1 MTEQPKHR
9 AGGRGV
15 YSVKGRVALVT
26 GGSSGIG
33 AATVARLAEAGA
45 TVWVG
50 YNSGADRAAALI
62 AGLPGEGHRAVAMP
76 MRDTAAITAAA
87 AAVEAAHGR
96 LDVLVNSAGTTKMI
110 PHGDLDALDD
120 ATFDDILITNVRG
133 PFATI
138 RAFRRLLAASGD
150 AVIVNISSLAAVSGQ
165 GSSIVY
171 GASKAALD
179 VMGMSLA
186 RVLGPEIRVVGISP
200 AAVNTGF
207 VKGRT
212 LTAIEQ
218 QSAGA
223 PLRILAEADDI
234 ALACMG
240 AIESLRLTTGTSI
253 LVDGGRHL

>member
-1 MTEQPKHR
+1 MTEHR
-9 AGGRGV
+9 PGGRGA
-15 YSVKGRVALVT
+15 YSVKDRVALVT
-26 GGSSGIG
+26 GGSNGIG
-33 AATVARLAEAGA
+33 AATARRLAEAGA

-50 YNSGADRAAALI
+50 YNTGAGRAEALAAE
-62 AGLPGEGHRAVAMP
+62 LPGQGHRAVPTP
-76 MRDTAAITAAA
+76 MRDSAALVAAA
-87 AAVEAAHGR
+87 AAIEAAHGK

-138 RAFRRLLAASGD
+138 RACRRLLAASGD
-150 AVIVNISSLAAVSGQ
+150 AVIVNISSLAGVSGQ

-212 LTAIEQ
+212 LAAIEQ
-218 QSAGA
+218 QAAGT

-240 AIESLRLTTGTSI
+240 AIETMRLTTGTAI

>member
-1 MTEQPKHR
+1 MTEPAKHR
-9 AGGRGV
+9 PGGQGA
-15 YSVKGRVALVT
+15 YSVKGRVALIT

-33 AATVARLAEAGA
+33 AATASRLAEAGA
-45 TVWVG
+45 VVWVG
-50 YNSGADRAAALI
+50 YNTGAERAAALV
-62 AGLPGEGHRAVAMP
+62 AGLPGAGHRAVAMP
-76 MRDTAAITAAA
+76 MRDTAAIVAAA
-87 AAVEAAHGR
+87 DAVAEAHGK
-96 LDVLVNSAGTTKMI
+96 LDVLVNSAGTTRMI

-138 RAFRRLLAASGD
+138 RAFRKLLTASGD
-150 AVIVNISSLAAVSGQ
+150 AVVVNISSLAGVTGQ

-186 RVLGPEIRVVGISP
+186 RVLGPEIRVIGISP

-212 LTAIEQ
+212 LEAIER

-234 ALACMG
+234 ALACMS
-240 AIESLRLTTGTSI
+240 AIEGLRLTTGTTI
-253 LVDGGRHL
+253 LVDSGRHL